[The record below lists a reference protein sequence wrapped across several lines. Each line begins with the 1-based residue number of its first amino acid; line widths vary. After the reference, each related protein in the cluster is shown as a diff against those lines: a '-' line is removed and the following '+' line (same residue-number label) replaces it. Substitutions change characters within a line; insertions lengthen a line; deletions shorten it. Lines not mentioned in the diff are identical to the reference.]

1 MAVKNNLQVSNIT
14 FQGPQSTSAS
24 SSTSSAP
31 KNIKMTDNTAEL
43 ELLKRLGITKEQLEI
58 ILEKYKDF
66 FSLSPE
72 KQVEIVSKTNAP
84 QPIESTEKTTTVEQ
98 TNATTQTPEKSVIGD
113 DEPDAV
119 KFDNKAFEAASNE
132 EKTKIYAEE
141 LAKNKFM
148 YTDAEN
154 KKTAQDWNALSDA
167 QKQKLINSEL
177 QGLEKQKT
185 SKEIDSKSL
194 SKMLQFGMTQLQ
206 AANFQGISV
215 DKLEK
220 RGFKG
225 QEEAAHEYIF
235 ALPKEKRTAG
245 QQKYME
251 VQEHKSELLCKY
263 AKSKGVELTAYMP
276 PSEIDEKC
284 KELGVDIID
293 LEIKDIEAKMAND
306 NLSDTQKKDLN
317 DRLGQLNKTKQFNAI
332 CDKIVAKIKDGKFEA
347 SGLLEEFDNS
357 DFGKVFGA
365 LDSSDVEKCEA
376 VYAYV
381 KTLPKDK
388 QNEDTLSNLFM
399 ELRAKNPGLAIKAI
413 NYVVGNS
420 SPELK
425 NAFVTSKHKPTMLT
439 ASIAINTFDAKQTHT
454 LAATQEAIAKDE
466 PEFAEALELCATNT
480 ADGEHLT
487 NLSDIY
493 AGAKSSKV
501 QQRLGERA
509 LDNELVTVDQQ
520 ALIGD
525 KIAQKSTLENKI
537 GFATNLDK
545 AHKEN
550 QISLQE
556 IFCKDKDVN
565 DAMVKDGTYTRYATE
580 NQLAGLNMHKDR
592 FIQGDYSQQE
602 IDNGLSALA
611 SQIKNC
617 DVSVQSKAIESIVAT
632 GNAQATEVAVANL
645 CTAPQ
650 VVQDDANLK
659 GILNNAY
666 PENPIVNIANSANS
680 EIQQKIASGAKLTSQ
695 EFYALSPQEKQAYI
709 ANYFKSLPT
718 AKQFKILSSL
728 TDVNLKKTIFKRL
741 INEDKNFFRS
751 LVENDAN
758 TAEFAYNMHIGEEI
772 VMEVAKRKSASDIKF
787 ALLSQKID
795 ADYQK
800 KNSPLASTEN
810 TFSRNYT
817 TDPNG
822 FKFDPKELFKLD
834 KNGNILA

>member
-1 MAVKNNLQVSNIT
+1 MAVENNLQVSNIT
-14 FQGPQSTSAS
+14 FQGTQNTNAA
-24 SSTSSAP
+24 SSTSSAS
-31 KNIKMTDNTAEL
+31 KNIKMTDNTAEQ

-84 QPIESTEKTTTVEQ
+84 QAVESTETTTVEQ
-98 TNATTQTPEKSVIGD
+98 TNATTQTPEKSVVGD

-119 KFDNKAFEAASNE
+119 KFDNKAYEAASNE
-132 EKTKIYAEE
+132 EKAKIYAEE

-148 YTDAEN
+148 YADAEN
-154 KKTAQDWNALSDA
+154 KKTAQDWNALSDT
-167 QKQKLINSEL
+167 QKQELINSEL

-185 SKEIDSKSL
+185 GKEIDSKSL
-194 SKMLQFGMTQLQ
+194 SKMLQLGMTQVQ
-206 AANFQGISV
+206 AANFLGISV
-215 DKLEK
+215 DELEE
-220 RGFKG
+220 RGLKG
-225 QEEAAHEYIF
+225 QEEVVHDYIF
-235 ALPKEKRTAG
+235 ALPKEKRSAG

-263 AKSKGVELTAYMP
+263 AKSKGVELTAYMA

-317 DRLGQLNKTKQFNAI
+317 DRLAQLNKTKQFNAI
-332 CDKIVAKIKDGKFEA
+332 CDKIVAKTKDGKFEA

-365 LDSSDVEKCEA
+365 LDSSDFEKCEA
-376 VYAYV
+376 VFAYV

-388 QNEDTLSNLFM
+388 QNADTLSNLFM
-399 ELRAKNPGLAIKAI
+399 ELRAKNPELAIKAI
-413 NYVVGNS
+413 NYVAGNS

-439 ASIAINTFDAKQTHT
+439 ASIAINTFDAKQTRT
-454 LAATQEAIAKDE
+454 LAETQEAIAKDE
-466 PEFAEALELCATNT
+466 PEFAEALELYTTNT
-480 ADGEHLT
+480 ADGERLT

-525 KIAQKSTLENKI
+525 KIAKKSTLENKI
-537 GFATNLDK
+537 RFATNLDK

-550 QISLQE
+550 QISLQG
-556 IFCKDKDVN
+556 IFCKDKAVN
-565 DAMVKDGTYTRYATE
+565 DAMVKDGTYARYATE

-592 FIQGDYSQQE
+592 YTQGDYSQQE
-602 IDNGLSALA
+602 IDNGLSTLA

-617 DVSVQSKAIESIVAT
+617 DVSVQSKAVESIVAT
-632 GNAQATEVAVANL
+632 GNAKATEAAVANL

-659 GILNNAY
+659 GILNSAY
-666 PENPIVNIANSANS
+666 SNETTEYATSS

-695 EFYALSPQEKQAYI
+695 EFYALSPQEKQSYI

-772 VMEVAKRKSASDIKF
+772 VMEVAKRKAASDIKF

-817 TDPNG
+817 TDPSG
-822 FKFDPKELFKLD
+822 FKFDPKEIYVKD
-834 KNGNILA
+834 KKGNILA

>member
-14 FQGPQSTSAS
+14 FQGTQNTNAS
-24 SSTSSAP
+24 SSTSSAS
-31 KNIKMTDNTAEL
+31 KNIKMTDNTAEQ
-43 ELLKRLGITKEQLEI
+43 ELLKRLGITKEQLETI
-58 ILEKYKDF
+58 KAKYSDF
-66 FSLSPE
+66 LSLSPE

-132 EKTKIYAEE
+132 EKAKIYAEE

-167 QKQKLINSEL
+167 QKQSLIKTEL
-177 QGLEKQKT
+177 DSL
-185 SKEIDSKSL
+185 SKHKIANILSQEDISKSL
-194 SKMLQFGMTQLQ
+194 QYNMTELQ
-206 AANFQGISV
+206 AANLQGLS
-215 DKLEK
+215 LQELRS
-220 RGFKG
+220 RGSDEVST
-225 QEEAAHEYIF
+225 QIHEYICWQSGTELSTEWQENYVKEQKNESEILIAYANKQGLELPEGSILPPAEINKHCKDLHVTIQELEKQ
-235 ALPKEKRTAG
+235 ALETRVKNGEKLSDNEKTR
-245 QQKYME
+245 
-251 VQEHKSELLCKY
+251 LN
-263 AKSKGVELTAYMP
+263 ELTNLCELI
-276 PSEIDEKC
+276 SKV
-284 KELGVDIID
+284 KE
-293 LEIKDIEAKMAND
+293 
-306 NLSDTQKKDLN
+306 
-317 DRLGQLNKTKQFNAI
+317 
-332 CDKIVAKIKDGKFEA
+332 KIKDGRQVN
-347 SGLLEEFDNS
+347 GPLEEFN
-357 DFGKVFGA
+357 KTEYGA
-365 LDSSDVEKCEA
+365 LFNSADSIEEKTTIAKKYLENNKQGGSEFASEFITEIYQKNPELATKLHSRYAATLSVKRQIELAQSDTGVVQELNAFNINSFGNDGVKAVANYQKKLLKTKPKQAESLGILRMHRSNEQSLLASSKIDANFGNIKVEQARTDASHDHTRVSVAGEK
-376 VYAYV
+376 
-381 KTLPKDK
+381 LL
-388 QNEDTLSNLFM
+388 NEDTY
-399 ELRAKNPGLAIKAI
+399 KYG
-413 NYVVGNS
+413 
-420 SPELK
+420 
-425 NAFVTSKHKPTMLT
+425 SKESCK
-439 ASIAINTFDAKQTHT
+439 
-454 LAATQEAIAKDE
+454 
-466 PEFAEALELCATNT
+466 
-480 ADGEHLT
+480 
-487 NLSDIY
+487 Y
-493 AGAKSSKV
+493 AGTQNDKSY
-501 QQRLGERA
+501 
-509 LDNELVTVDQQ
+509 
-520 ALIGD
+520 
-525 KIAQKSTLENKI
+525 
-537 GFATNLDK
+537 
-545 AHKEN
+545 KEN
-550 QISLQE
+550 QLELHSLA
-556 IFCKDKDVN
+556 IKDKDVN
-565 DAMVKDGTYTRYATE
+565 DAMVKDGTYARYAPE

-592 FIQGDYSQQE
+592 YTQGDYSQQE

-632 GNAQATEVAVANL
+632 GNAKATEVAVANL

-659 GILNNAY
+659 GILNSAY
-666 PENPIVNIANSANS
+666 PENPIANIANSANS
-680 EIQQKIASGAKLTSQ
+680 EIQQKIASGTKLTSQ
-695 EFYALSPQEKQAYI
+695 EFYALSPQEKQTYI

-718 AKQFKILSSL
+718 AKQFKILSSI

-822 FKFDPKELFKLD
+822 FKFDPKALFKLD

>member
-1 MAVKNNLQVSNIT
+1 MAVQNNLHQVSNIT
-14 FQGPQSTSAS
+14 FQGTQNTSAS

-31 KNIKMTDNTAEL
+31 KNINMTDNTAEL
-43 ELLKRLGITKEQLEI
+43 ELLKRLGITKEQLETI
-58 ILEKYKDF
+58 KAKYSDF
-66 FSLSPE
+66 LSLSQE
-72 KQVEIVSKTNAP
+72 KQVEIVSKINAP

-98 TNATTQTPEKSVIGD
+98 TNATTQTTEKSVVGD
-113 DEPDAV
+113 DEPDAL

-132 EKTKIYAEE
+132 EKAKIYAEE

-167 QKQKLINSEL
+167 QKQELINSEL
-177 QGLEKQKT
+177 QRLEKQKT
-185 SKEIDSKSL
+185 GKEIDSKSL

-206 AANFQGISV
+206 AANFQGVSV
-215 DKLEK
+215 DELEK
-220 RGFKG
+220 RGFRG
-225 QEEAAHEYIF
+225 QEEAAHDYIF

-263 AKSKGVELTAYMP
+263 AKSKGVELTAYMS

-284 KELGVDIID
+284 KELGIDIID
-293 LEIKDIEAKMAND
+293 LEIKDIETQKAND

-317 DRLGQLNKTKQFNAI
+317 DRLAQLNKTKQFNAI
-332 CDKIVAKIKDGKFEA
+332 CDKIAAKSKDGKFEA
-347 SGLLEEFDNS
+347 SGLLDEFENS
-357 DFGKVFGA
+357 DFGQVFGA
-365 LDSSDVEKCEA
+365 LDSSDIEKCEA
-376 VYAYV
+376 VWGYV

-388 QNEDTLSNLFM
+388 QNADTLSNLFM
-399 ELRAKNPGLAIKAI
+399 ELRAKNPELAQKVI
-413 NYVVGNS
+413 NYVAGNS

-439 ASIAINTFDAKQTHT
+439 ASIAVNTFDAKQART
-454 LAATQEAIAKDE
+454 LAETQEAIAQNE
-466 PEFAEALELCATNT
+466 PELAEALELYTTDT
-480 ADGEHLT
+480 ADGERLT
-487 NLSDIY
+487 SLSGTY

-509 LDNELVTVDQQ
+509 LDNELVTVGQQ
-520 ALIGD
+520 AQIGNN
-525 KIAQKSTLENKI
+525 IAEKSTLKNKI
-537 GFATNLDK
+537 KFAINLNK

-550 QISLQE
+550 QVSLQE
-556 IFCKDKDVN
+556 VFCRDKAVN
-565 DAMVKDGTYTRYATE
+565 DAMVKDGTYARFAPE

-632 GNAQATEVAVANL
+632 GNVKATEVAVANL

-650 VVQDDANLK
+650 VVQDGAKLK
-659 GILNNAY
+659 DILNNAY
-666 PENPIVNIANSANS
+666 QENPIADTAKS
-680 EIQQKIASGAKLTSQ
+680 EIQQKIASGAKLT
-695 EFYALSPQEKQAYI
+695 PQEYFSLSDREKTEYK
-709 ANYFKSLPT
+709 ANFFKSLPA
-718 AKQFKILSSL
+718 AKQIAMLSSL
-728 TDVNLKKTIFKRL
+728 TDVTLKKTIFKRL
-741 INEDKNFFRS
+741 VSQDKNFFRS
-751 LVENDAN
+751 LVESDAN
-758 TAEFAYNMHIGEEI
+758 TATFAYDMHIGEEI
-772 VMEVAKRKSASDIKF
+772 VMEVAKRKAASDIKF

-795 ADYQK
+795 ADYEK

-810 TFSRNYT
+810 NFSRNYT